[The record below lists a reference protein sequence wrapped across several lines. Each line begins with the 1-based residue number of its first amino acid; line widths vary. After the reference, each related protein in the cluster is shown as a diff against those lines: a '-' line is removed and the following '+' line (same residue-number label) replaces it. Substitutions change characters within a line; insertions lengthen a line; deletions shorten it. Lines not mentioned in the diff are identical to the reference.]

1 MSEPSVNTRRKWR
14 PSLSFVVFLVL
25 TSVLALP
32 LFSIY
37 FLKVYQN
44 QLIQQ
49 TEAELI
55 AQGAVLAA
63 TFRREVETAIT
74 QGTALGAVVWRHQLR
89 PFRCRSWS
97 P

>member
-1 MSEPSVNTRRKWR
+1 MSESAANTSRKWR
-14 PSLSFVVFLVL
+14 PSLSFVVFVVL

-49 TEAELI
+49 
-55 AQGAVLAA
+55 AA
-63 TFRREVETAIT
+63 RAR
-74 QGTALGAVVWRHQLR
+74 W
-89 PFRCRSWS
+89 
-97 P
+97 